1 MTAQRQET
9 LRQTGPLTGFTVGVT
24 AARRAEELATML
36 RRRGAE
42 VQHGPAIRILPL
54 ADDRE
59 LFEASRNLADRPVDK
74 VVVTTGIGFRGWLE
88 AAEGW
93 GLAAEL
99 ARHLSEA
106 RLLTRGPKSTGALRA
121 AGFHETWCPDSESNS
136 EILHG
141 LLEEGVRG
149 QRIAVQLHGRR
160 MPEFTEELRAAGAE
174 VIEIPVYRWAAPL
187 DIGPLD
193 GLVDAAV
200 NRRIDALAFTS
211 APAVTSMLE
220 LARHTG
226 RWEGLLTAFREHV
239 VAACVGP
246 VCAQPLREID
256 VTVTFPERARLGSL
270 VRSLSHSLPQRGE
283 YLRIGGREVELRGQG
298 VLVDGE
304 LRPVSPVPMALLRKL
319 AERPGRVVSREE
331 LVAALPNGG
340 EEHAV
345 ETAIGR
351 LRTALGARRLVQTV
365 VKRGYRLGMDSSE
378 MLGARPPS

>member
-1 MTAQRQET
+1 
-9 LRQTGPLTGFTVGVT
+9 
-24 AARRAEELATML
+24 ML

-59 LFEASRNLADRPVDK
+59 LFEASRNLANRPVDE
-74 VVVTTGIGFRGWLE
+74 VVVTTGIGLRGWLE

-93 GLAAEL
+93 GLAPEL
-99 ARHLSEA
+99 TRRLQEA

-121 AGFHETWCPDSESNS
+121 AGFQEAWCPDSESNS

-141 LLEEGVRG
+141 LLEKGVRG

-160 MPEFTEELRAAGAE
+160 MPEFTNELRAAGAE
-174 VIEIPVYRWAAPL
+174 VIELPVYRWAAPL
-187 DIGPLD
+187 DTAPLD
-193 GLVDAAV
+193 GLVEAAV
-200 NRRIDALAFTS
+200 NRRIDALTFTS
-211 APAVTSMLE
+211 APAVTSLLE
-220 LARHTG
+220 LARQTD
-226 RWEGLLTAFREHV
+226 RWEGLLGAFREHV
-239 VAACVGP
+239 VVACVGP

-256 VTVTFPERARLGSL
+256 VAVTFPERARLGSL
-270 VRSLSHSLPQRGE
+270 VRSLSYSLPQRGK
-283 YLRIGGREVELRGQG
+283 YLRIGGREIELRGQG

-304 LRPVSPVPMALLRKL
+304 LRSVPPVPMALLRKL
-319 AERPGRVVSREE
+319 AERPGRVVAREE

-340 EEHAV
+340 EKHAV

-378 MLGARPPS
+378 MPGSRKST

>member
-9 LRQTGPLTGFTVGVT
+9 TRRAGPLTGFTVGVT
-24 AARRAEELATML
+24 AARRAEELTTML

-42 VQHGPAIRILPL
+42 VQHAPAIRILPL

-93 GLAAEL
+93 GLAPDL
-99 ARHLSEA
+99 SRHLREA

-121 AGFHETWCPDSESNS
+121 AGFHEAWCPDSESNS

-141 LLEEGVRG
+141 LLTEGVRG

-160 MPEFTEELRAAGAE
+160 MPEFTEQLRAAGAE
-174 VIEIPVYRWAAPL
+174 VIELPVYRWAAPL
-187 DIGPLD
+187 DTTPLD
-193 GLVDAAV
+193 GLVEAAM

-211 APAVTSMLE
+211 APAVTSLLE

-246 VCAQPLREID
+246 VCARPLREID
-256 VTVTFPERARLGSL
+256 VAVTFPERARLGSL
-270 VRSLSHSLPQRGE
+270 VRSISHSLPQRGK
-283 YLRIGGREVELRGQG
+283 YLRIGGREIELRGQG

-304 LRPVSPVPMALLRKL
+304 LRSVSPVPMALLRKL
-319 AERPGRVVSREE
+319 AERPGRVVAREE

-340 EEHAV
+340 EKHAV

-351 LRTALGARRLVQTV
+351 LRTALGAKRLVQTV
-365 VKRGYRLGMDSSE
+365 VKRGYRLGMDHSE
-378 MLGARPPS
+378 MLGSRPSS